1 MAACK
6 REMKTALTLSLFFG
20 LFQPYYGSYYD
31 DDFYKDV
38 MTSSD
43 YDMDYPVADPVKAR
57 RKMRDFDMNCECGIA
72 EKGEFPQD
80 SFDMSNFRSQW
91 IILTHSCT
99 AAKKNRQKYRKNSVL
114 MSPFATAP
122 LKYRRAAS
130 IGYRTFCISPCEG
143 KMQNR

>member
-1 MAACK
+1 MQVFFRPIANNEIEVAACK
-6 REMKTALTLSLFFG
+6 REMKTTLTLSLFFG

-91 IILTHSCT
+91 IILSHSCT
-99 AAKKNRQKYRKNSVL
+99 TPKKNGKNTAQKFRANEPICNC
-114 MSPFATAP
+114 PF
-122 LKYRRAAS
+122 K
-130 IGYRTFCISPCEG
+130 ISPRG
-143 KMQNR
+143 VNRL